1 MKKMDKPTLNKAVK
15 EFIKCGEVETA
26 NYLIMHFGSQIEDYD
41 IEDELK
47 RIEKKPKQGFKIKEK
62 KIEKEL
68 EE

>member
-26 NYLIMHFGSQIEDYD
+26 NYLIMHFGSQIEDYNV
-41 IEDELK
+41 EDELK
-47 RIEKKPKQGFKIKEK
+47 RIEIKPKKGFKIE
-62 KIEKEL
+62 EKEL